1 MPANARQTGK
11 YPDMSKC
18 VRANVSIRA
27 NVRTEWFS
35 YGQMCETPIGKLKL
49 PYGITQYYM
58 PCLDPSLTCQ
68 YSILPPRRDG
78 RLSWLVLVIFLEEN
92 SVHRDGFPH
101 KAWAAQKKIWSW
113 GNEGR
118 RGKRKST
125 ESNKF
130 FVGGPMSTLFQL
142 LLHLKDVAGGPRAE
156 VLVGRSGAYTF
167 HFWTNLPD
175 FNIWKRKQITDNLC
189 CFRKW
194 RLLILRLHD
203 QANIKQSSNKHRA
216 NIEQI

>member
-1 MPANARQTGK
+1 
-11 YPDMSKC
+11 MSKC

-101 KAWAAQKKIWSW
+101 KAWTALKIWSW

-130 FVGGPMSTLFQL
+130 FCRRANVDLIS
-142 LLHLKDVAGGPRAE
+142 VAVASKR
-156 VLVGRSGAYTF
+156 RSGESKGRGPGRKVRGL
-167 HFWTNLPD
+167 HFSLLDKFAWFQYL
-175 FNIWKRKQITDNLC
+175 KKQKNY
-189 CFRKW
+189 R
-194 RLLILRLHD
+194 
-203 QANIKQSSNKHRA
+203 
-216 NIEQI
+216 